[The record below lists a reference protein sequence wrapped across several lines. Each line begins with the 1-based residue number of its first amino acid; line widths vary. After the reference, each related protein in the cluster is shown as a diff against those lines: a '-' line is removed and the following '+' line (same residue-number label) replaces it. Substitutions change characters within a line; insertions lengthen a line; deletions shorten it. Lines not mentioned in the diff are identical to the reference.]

1 MSRLKNIAYD
11 CRKATLLIEKQQ
23 LGRLTLQERAH
34 LVIHL
39 TGCSVCRLYQQQS
52 AAINEMI
59 KKLLLSHTPRKLNSD
74 FKKTLEQR
82 INERL
87 S

>member
-1 MSRLKNIAYD
+1 MSKLKKIAYD

-23 LGRLTLQERAH
+23 LGRLTLQERTE
-34 LVIHL
+34 LIIHL

-52 AAINEMI
+52 IAINAMI
-59 KKLLLSHTPRKLNSD
+59 KKILLTGSPHKLNAD
-74 FKKTLEQR
+74 FKNILQQQ
-82 INERL
+82 IDERL